1 MSEEEK
7 ELIEYWKEKLK
18 DYKKEINE
26 RQNDE
31 FKGYGTSED
40 IAKLKY
46 CNLHILLNLIEN
58 QQREKELHIKLEQ
71 QYKKEYLD
79 AKEENKK
86 KDARIKD
93 LEHKL
98 NAKEI
103 LSNDMPEDTE
113 FIIMTRDNYE
123 RNHGK
128 M

>member
-7 ELIEYWKEKLK
+7 EVIEYWKEKLK

-58 QQREKELHIKLEQ
+58 QQREKEIHIKLEQ

-79 AKEENKK
+79 AKEENEK
-86 KDARIKD
+86 KDKIIDKYIAYIWKYDLNESKEWIK
-93 LEHKL
+93 
-98 NAKEI
+98 
-103 LSNDMPEDTE
+103 
-113 FIIMTRDNYE
+113 NYIE
-123 RNHGK
+123 NEWEEN
-128 M
+128 